1 MRRRRIKRRTKK
13 KIRRRIRRIPRKAT
27 MLTPMIHMVKDGK
40 KMEIPSQAKKSMLIT
55 WMISCVLINIKNI
68 IEENQIGTMIEK
80 VAQAEDVVGTQ
91 TIKSNKID
99 KANTSMTMQTI
110 IIEAEK
116 ILKELLMEVAEVDQG
131 NTAVPVT
138 IP

>member
-1 MRRRRIKRRTKK
+1 
-13 KIRRRIRRIPRKAT
+13 